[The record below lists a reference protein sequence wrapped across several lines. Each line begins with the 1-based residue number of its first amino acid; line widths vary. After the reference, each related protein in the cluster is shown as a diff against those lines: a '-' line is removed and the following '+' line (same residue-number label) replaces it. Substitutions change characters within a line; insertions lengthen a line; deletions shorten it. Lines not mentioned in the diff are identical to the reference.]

1 MPESFYRGI
10 LPNFQRP
17 YSLSTLKLLQSTEK
31 EEKLP
36 NFLYETRFSS
46 NLNQKEYK
54 GRTLKTNC
62 THKYWWKNFKQNIS
76 KQNTAPY

>member
-1 MPESFYRGI
+1 MPGGFYRGI

-36 NFLYETRFSS
+36 NFPYETR
-46 NLNQKEYK
+46 Y
-54 GRTLKTNC
+54 
-62 THKYWWKNFKQNIS
+62 
-76 KQNTAPY
+76 